1 MTILFLDYDGVLH
14 PDSAYL
20 VRGGPVLRGDGELF
34 MWVDLLVAALADY
47 PKVQIVLSTSWVRM
61 LGFRRARD
69 YLPESL
75 RERVI
80 GGTFHSAMKRI
91 DEGQWA
97 AYYSNRTWWDA
108 VTRYQQIRRWA
119 LLANVDDWIAI
130 DDDVEGWPETEWG
143 RLIQTD
149 PDTGLAGTDALDRL
163 QALLSEQERRNA

>member
-1 MTILFLDYDGVLH
+1 M
-14 PDSAYL
+14 
-20 VRGGPVLRGDGELF
+20 RGGPVLRGEGELF
-34 MWVDLLVAALADY
+34 IWVDLLFAALADY
-47 PKVQIVLSTSWVRM
+47 SKVQIVLSTSWVRM
-61 LGFRRARD
+61 LGFSRARD

-97 AYYSNRTWWDA
+97 AYYSNRTWWDSA
-108 VTRYQQIRRWA
+108 TRYQQIKRWA
-119 LLANVDDWIAI
+119 TLANIDEWLAI

-149 PDTGLAGTDALDRL
+149 PDTGLAGTDVLDRL

>member
-14 PDSAYL
+14 PDSAL
-20 VRGGPVLRGDGELF
+20 LMRGGPVLRGDGELF
-34 MWVDLLVAALADY
+34 MWVDLLVAALANH
-47 PKVQIVLSTSWVRM
+47 PKVQIVLSTSWVRI

-97 AYYSNRTWWDA
+97 AYYSNRTWWDSA
-108 VTRYQQIRRWA
+108 TRYQQILRWA
-119 LLANVDDWIAI
+119 MIAGTENWLAI
-130 DDDVEGWPETEWG
+130 DDDVEGWPEANRG
-143 RLIQTD
+143 QLVQTD
-149 PDTGLAGTDALDRL
+149 PDTGLAGSGVLDHL
-163 QALLSEQERRNA
+163 QALLSEQERTHV